1 MDRSKPG
8 AGVVK
13 KMARLVS
20 EHHSLIV
27 FPEGTR
33 SLDGTVARFKA
44 GSFVLAVESQLPIV
58 PVSIV
63 GSRHVMT
70 KGRLMVRPGDVTIT
84 VHAPI
89 ETASVPRDAVRALPS
104 RCGTLCAL
112 RSSPRRMCDPA
123 LQFAWRTASDA
134 SLPPRSHSRR
144 TPKPQP
150 FRTTVLIVP
159 ASIMKTATCA

>member
-1 MDRSKPG
+1 
-8 AGVVK
+8 
-13 KMARLVS
+13 MARLVS

-89 ETASVPRDAVRALPS
+89 ETASVPRDAVRAVADQVRDIGRASVQPS
-104 RCGTLCAL
+104 HAVRLGAAIRLANG
-112 RSSPRRMCDPA
+112 
-123 LQFAWRTASDA
+123 
-134 SLPPRSHSRR
+134 
-144 TPKPQP
+144 
-150 FRTTVLIVP
+150 
-159 ASIMKTATCA
+159 